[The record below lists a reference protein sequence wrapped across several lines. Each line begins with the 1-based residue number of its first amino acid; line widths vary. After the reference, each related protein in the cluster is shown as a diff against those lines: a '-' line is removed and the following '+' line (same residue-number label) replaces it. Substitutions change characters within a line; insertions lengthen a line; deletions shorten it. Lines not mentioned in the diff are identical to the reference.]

1 MRGSVLLLLF
11 LLSPSWLLAQVEG
24 TVLDADTRLPVA
36 EVVISTPSAHAVS
49 DGRGR
54 FFLPADTSS
63 DSLLLLRLS
72 HTRYRD
78 TTMLVRGRMP
88 LSLYLKRSSISLAEV
103 EITAPVSSGT
113 ETAKLSREDLEAI
126 GKPLGEADLVRAL
139 QYRPGVLQTG
149 EMQSGLFVRGGTNAH
164 TAMLVQGVPVFNP
177 AHLMGINNSLDPDA
191 YESVSLASGG
201 FAASEGGWLSAYLQ
215 AAPRAR
221 EVSTRQLKVGTGVLS
236 SELSYQQHLSR
247 YKTHVF
253 AKAKSSYY
261 QLLAKA
267 YEQLHSEEG
276 QDNPLPDYA
285 FQDVNLQV
293 YKALPKGSLSVAA
306 FASRDSY
313 DGTTDRFSLASEWG
327 NRLLSARWKHRFGPA
342 WLELTQGYSRYAFSM
357 EHRRQETRLLDQAT
371 SGHFSKLLLGM
382 PLGKTGFVEAGA
394 FLQHLQ
400 TEMASTQQDREG
412 RLLQESNFS
421 EKLPLLGAFAQAQA
435 TSDKFTYSAGTRLYR
450 HNGIMLPAPR
460 LKAEVTEDNWSG
472 SLYYDRTFQFH
483 HQVNVLGI
491 HMPFDFFRFASG
503 RLPVQRSDQVGLSVS
518 RPVKQYNLAAGVYHR
533 WLQGQLHYA
542 NASELLSDFTASF
555 EPHVGRAYGAELE
568 LQAQWS
574 RLALTASYTMAYSR
588 LALEGENGRREWV
601 YPVQDVRHQLSTT
614 AQYMF
619 NERWQLSGQWFMQ
632 TGSPYTFPVGIIPAQ
647 GMTPGE
653 APRILPA
660 FGEFNNVRTPVRHR
674 LDLGVTYKKRHA
686 SRTSEW
692 NVGIYNAYNRANPY
706 FLYFD
711 VVRQEDGT
719 GRIVSRQRSLLPFT
733 PTLRYTCTFDL

>member
-1 MRGSVLLLLF
+1 MF
-11 LLSPSWLLAQVEG
+11 
-24 TVLDADTRLPVA
+24 DAETRLPIA

-54 FFLPADTSS
+54 FSLPACIPI
-63 DSLLLLRLS
+63 DSLLPLRMS
-72 HTRYRD
+72 HTRYQD
-78 TTMLVRGRMP
+78 TTVLVRP
-88 LSLYLKRSSISLAEV
+88 KVQLSLYLKRDNISLGEV
-103 EITAPVSSGT
+103 EIIAPASPGT
-113 ETAKLSREDLEAI
+113 ETAKLSRKELEAI
-126 GKPLGEADLVRAL
+126 GKPLGEADLMRGL
-139 QYRPGVLQTG
+139 QYKPGVLQTG
-149 EMQSGLFVRGGTNAH
+149 EMQSGLFVRGGSNSH
-164 TAMLVQGVPVFNP
+164 TAILLQGVPVFNP

-191 YESVSLASGG
+191 YESVSLTSGG
-201 FAASEGGWLSAYLQ
+201 FAASKGGWLSAYLE
-215 AAPRAR
+215 ATPRAR
-221 EVSTRQLKVGTGVLS
+221 EVSSPQLKVGVGVLS
-236 SELSYQQHLSR
+236 SELSYQQHLPK
-247 YKTHVF
+247 YKTSVF

-267 YEQLHSEEG
+267 YEQLHREEG

-285 FQDVNLQV
+285 FQDMNLQV
-293 YKALPKGSLSVAA
+293 YTALPKGSLSVAL
-306 FASRDSY
+306 FGSRDSY
-313 DGTTDRFSLASEWG
+313 DGTTNRFSLASGWG

-400 TEMASTQQDREG
+400 AEMASIQEDREG
-412 RLLQESNFS
+412 RLLQESAYT

-435 TSDKFTYSAGTRLYR
+435 TAGRVTYSAGARLYR
-450 HNGIMLPAPR
+450 HNGTVLSAPR
-460 LKAEVTEDNWSG
+460 LKLEISEDNWTG
-472 SLYYDRTFQFH
+472 SLYYDRTYQFH

-503 RLPVQRSDQVGLSVS
+503 RLPVQRSDQVGLSLS
-518 RPVKQYNLAAGVYHR
+518 RPVKQYKLAAGVYHR
-533 WLQGQLHYA
+533 WLEGQLHYA
-542 NASELLSDFTASF
+542 NASELLSDFTTSF
-555 EPHVGRAYGAELE
+555 EPHAGRAYGAELE

-574 RLALTASYTMAYSR
+574 RLALTASYTLAYSR
-588 LALEGENGRREWV
+588 LVMEGENGQREWL

-614 AQYMF
+614 ARYTF
-619 NERWQLSGQWFMQ
+619 NERWQLSGQWFLQ

-647 GMTPGE
+647 GMIPIE

-660 FGEFNNVRTPVRHR
+660 FGQFNNVRTPMRHR
-674 LDLGVTYKKRHA
+674 LDVGVTYKKRHT
-686 SRTSEW
+686 SSTSEW